1 MKNASF
7 LAASLYHGQRYNFLT
22 PEILL
27 LTLCVSSF
35 YLRHV
40 RQFWLPPRRPR
51 HLLAIGVT
59 TQSGNFLKINQR
71 CLKTTFKRFN
81 PWVQSIYSTQSQKT
95 IQMLINFGKKDI
107 YIFPLEKW
115 RHRSPEGAFIAMPS
129 LLNPDLLWLVEN
141 RHLTDESSVIGR
153 KSPPYWRELCDWLKI
168 ATFLLKQRQSQ
179 IYWNEIEMLLK
190 SWQSI
195 SKKKVVFLWKYK
207 ANSQKCDISSTF
219 QQGFQW

>member
-1 MKNASF
+1 MNATF
-7 LAASLYHGQRYNFLT
+7 LAACILFPQKDNSLTSEFRISWFDFRSGT
-22 PEILL
+22 
-27 LTLCVSSF
+27 CF
-35 YLRHV
+35 YLRH
-40 RQFWLPPRRPR
+40 WLISP
-51 HLLAIGVT
+51 LAT
-59 TQSGNFLKINQR
+59 PSGDR
-71 CLKTTFKRFN
+71 
-81 PWVQSIYSTQSQKT
+81 
-95 IQMLINFGKKDI
+95 
-107 YIFPLEKW
+107 W
-115 RHRSPEGAFIAMPS
+115 RNCG
-129 LLNPDLLWLVEN
+129 LLWLVEN